1 MESEKRIVY
10 FVKDIADILKLS
22 NVFVYTLFRREDFP
36 GMCIANRFCIRKDY
50 FWEWLDLQDNSQRRL
65 DDEKKC

>member
-10 FVKDIADILKLS
+10 FVKDIADILKQS

>member
-1 MESEKRIVY
+1 MGSEKRIVF

-22 NVFVYTLFRREDFP
+22 KDYAYTLFRREDFP

-50 FWEWLDLQDNSQRRL
+50 FWEWLDLQNNNQRRL

>member
-1 MESEKRIVY
+1 MESEKKIVF

-22 NVFVYTLFRREDFP
+22 KNYAYTLFRREDFS

-50 FWEWLDLQDNSQRRL
+50 FWEWLDLQDKNQRRL

>member
-1 MESEKRIVY
+1 MESEKKIVY
-10 FVKDIADILKLS
+10 FVKDIVDILKLS